1 MRAQT
6 GRKPE
11 LHDLFYALLLDEIA
25 CQPNLRK
32 ELGANELGNV
42 ALRAF
47 GWALER
53 IGAEVEKAYSWLG
66 ESYVV
71 GPGLGIVKQLLP
83 RPASL
88 LRDVADI
95 LAMIFG
101 SNYDALCR
109 SALLH
114 LFWGEIGKAERKI
127 NLAKYKHNE
136 RAFAHHV
143 YGLLRGLQGDRE
155 GARFE
160 LGLALQREEY
170 EGARQRI
177 ARALRALA

>member
-1 MRAQT
+1 M
-6 GRKPE
+6 G
-11 LHDLFYALLLDEIA
+11 LDEIA

-32 ELGANELGNV
+32 ELGATELGNV

-53 IGAEVEKAYSWLG
+53 IGAEVEKACTGLD

-71 GPGLGIVKQLLP
+71 GPGLGIVKQLVP

-95 LAMIFG
+95 LSKFFG
-101 SNYDALCR
+101 SNYSSLCR

-114 LFWGEIGKAERKI
+114 LFWG
-127 NLAKYKHNE
+127 
-136 RAFAHHV
+136 
-143 YGLLRGLQGDRE
+143 
-155 GARFE
+155 
-160 LGLALQREEY
+160 
-170 EGARQRI
+170 
-177 ARALRALA
+177 